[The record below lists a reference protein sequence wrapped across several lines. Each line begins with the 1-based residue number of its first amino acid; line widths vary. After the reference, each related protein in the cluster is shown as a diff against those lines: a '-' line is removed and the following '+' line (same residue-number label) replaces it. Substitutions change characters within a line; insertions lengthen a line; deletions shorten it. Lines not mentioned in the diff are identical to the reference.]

1 MQNIKYSIVL
11 PIYNMEK
18 YLERCVNSI
27 LAQTSTST
35 FEVLLVDDGSRDG
48 SPEMCDKYAASDSRF
63 RVIHKP
69 NGGVSTARN
78 TGIDNAAGE
87 YIIFFDPDDA
97 WLPTLLETV
106 DKLIE
111 GSPDIA
117 LFSAFRVSENGA
129 ATPYDLP
136 ILPNGES
143 GEQYLHVLLSSG
155 RLPLPFSWA
164 YAYRR
169 KFIIEN
175 RLFFNETM
183 RIAEDFLFNFSAIP
197 AAKSITG
204 TSEPL
209 YNYFER
215 DSSVTAHFTA
225 DKIKTNLLSRL
236 SVFRK
241 YPCAAVANFYFWSFL
256 EAREIISNKNAEII
270 KILKQNRD
278 ILSYADQATLKLANK
293 FVSLFGFVA
302 GCRIFWLLADAKN
315 SIKKGTRS

>member
-1 MQNIKYSIVL
+1 MQNIKYSIIL

-35 FEVLLVDDGSRDG
+35 FEVLMVDDGSRDG

-63 RVIHKP
+63 RVIHKQ
-69 NGGVSTARN
+69 NGGVSSARN
-78 TGIDNAAGE
+78 TGIREAAGE

-97 WLPTLLETV
+97 WEPSLLETV
-106 DKLIE
+106 DSLI
-111 GSPDIA
+111 GSNPDIV
-117 LFSAFRVSENGA
+117 LFSAFRKRENGDTA
-129 ATPYDLP
+129 PYELP

-143 GEQYLHVLLSSG
+143 GQQYLKRLLDGG
-155 RLPLPFSWA
+155 RLPLPFPWS

-169 KFIIEN
+169 EFLISN
-175 RLFFNETM
+175 NFFFNEKM
-183 RIAEDFLFNFSAIP
+183 RIAEDFIFNFSAIP
-197 AAKSITG
+197 EAKSIVG
-204 TSEPL
+204 TSKPL

-225 DKIKTNLLSRL
+225 DKIKTNLLSRV

-241 YPCAAVANFYFWSFL
+241 YPCAAVANFYFWSYL
-256 EAREIISNKNAEII
+256 EARKIISCKNKEIL
-270 KILKQNRD
+270 KILKENRD

-293 FVSLFGFVA
+293 FVSLFGFVL
-302 GCRIFWLLADAKN
+302 GSRIFWFLADAKN
-315 SIKKGTRS
+315 LMKRH